1 MQPIQSRVLSLL
13 GAEPAPDADPSPKA
27 APPPRSTT
35 RTGNVIEA
43 FPTRS
48 PTTTRSST
56 ENSAAV
62 ARTSRAAET
71 TPAEDLKPAPA
82 AEEQPSPKAAQK
94 GFFSRIGSAVGGVVR
109 RVADGVGGLVTGVV
123 EATVGTLRNTVESV
137 RTVFSGLGNIFTGRF
152 REGFTQLGQGLIKG
166 VQTPLDA
173 TLVMG
178 GRAISAVQTL
188 LGIEPVRRS
197 LTDDEVAALRTVYGD
212 SIDYSRISIKEGD
225 AGLLTLSKRP
235 FTHGDTTYI
244 PSGHLPLQ
252 LDLLVHEVAH
262 VWQHQNGGTDYMSEA
277 LFAQVFGDGYNVL
290 KALRK
295 GKAWEEMNPEQQ
307 AELLELGFKSGHIAD
322 ASLPL
327 IIDGVDYTAQLNAA
341 LHEVRAGRGAP

>member
-1 MQPIQSRVLSLL
+1 MQSIQSRVLSLL
-13 GAEPAPDADPSPKA
+13 GAAPEPDGGPSRK

-35 RTGNVIEA
+35 STGNSIEP

-48 PTTTRSST
+48 PTATRSST
-56 ENSAAV
+56 ENSTAL
-62 ARTSRAAET
+62 ARTSLAPPEAAPE
-71 TPAEDLKPAPA
+71 AALKPPSAT
-82 AEEQPSPKAAQK
+82 EEQATPKAAQK
-94 GFFSRIGSAVGGVVR
+94 GFFSRIGSAIGGVVR
-109 RVADGVGGLVTGVV
+109 RVADGVGGLVTGAV

-137 RTVFSGLGNIFTGRF
+137 RTVLGGLGNIFTGRF
-152 REGFTQLGQGLIKG
+152 REGFTQFGAGLVKA

-173 TLVMG
+173 TLIMG
-178 GRAISAVQTL
+178 GRAVSAVQTL

-235 FTHGDTTYI
+235 FTHGDTIYI

-277 LFAQVFGDGYNVL
+277 LFAQFFGDGYNVL
-290 KALRK
+290 KALRE
-295 GKAWEEMNPEQQ
+295 GKSWEEMNPEQQ

-322 ASLPL
+322 ASLPFIL
-327 IIDGVDYTAQLNAA
+327 EGEDYTAHLDAA
-341 LHEVRAGRGAP
+341 LREVRAGRGAP